1 MDQRKKTMISLCDV
15 TKVYGEKIKVTAL
28 NNINLRVERG
38 DFISI
43 MGPSGSGKTTLLNI
57 IGCLD
62 KPTMGRYFLDG
73 ENIEK
78 LSRADLSDLRSKKM
92 GFIFQNFNLIPT
104 LTALENVELPL
115 YLIDRPDRKRCLKL
129 LESVGLSELE
139 YRRPG
144 ELSAGQQQRIAIARA
159 LANDPEI
166 ILGDEI
172 TGNLDTK
179 TGREIIRMLKELNED
194 GKTIILVTHNPSM
207 AYGHVIQMKDGRIDE
222 SDL

>member
-1 MDQRKKTMISLCDV
+1 MISLCDV